1 MRRAP
6 VVTALLLG
14 LLALFPTQ
22 ARAADNGEWSVKPA
36 DSAIT
41 PRAAFQLS
49 TLPGAALSDR
59 AVVTNTTDGP
69 LTFHL
74 YVADAYNT
82 ERDGGLTVRGRDEAQ
97 HDVGAWG
104 RPEREVVTV
113 AAHSSLTVGLTLTIP
128 ADAPPGDHV
137 GALVAVDDRVS
148 TGTGSYVG
156 VQRGVGAR
164 IYLRVVGA
172 QRPALAV
179 EDVRFT
185 PHNPRIPWTGSSG
198 STLSYTLHNTGN
210 VKLDPRASVRLD
222 GVFVGGS
229 ATRQLANVP
238 AELLPGQKV
247 DVTEHWS
254 GAPTGWGDV
263 TVTVDANGIRATGA
277 DDFASV
283 PWVLAGALAVSAA
296 ALAVLLVGRRRRA
309 AARAAI
315 GGTGGAAPS
324 AAEPGH

>member
-14 LLALFPTQ
+14 LMALFTTQ

-49 TLPGAALSDR
+49 ALPGTALTDR

-82 ERDGGLTVRGRDEAQ
+82 ERDGGLAVRGREETQ
-97 HDVGAWG
+97 RDVGAWG
-104 RPEREVVTV
+104 RPERDVVTV
-113 AAHSSLTVGLTLTIP
+113 AAHSALTVGLTLTIP

-148 TGTGSYVG
+148 AGTGSFIG

-179 EDVRFT
+179 EDVRFAA
-185 PHNPRIPWTGSSG
+185 HNPRVPWTGSSG

-210 VKLDPRASVRLD
+210 VKLDPRASARVD
-222 GVFVGGS
+222 GVFLGGS
-229 ATRQLANVP
+229 GTRQLANVP

-247 DVTEHWS
+247 QVTEEWS

-263 TVTVDANGIRATGA
+263 TVTADANGLRATGS
-277 DDFASV
+277 DDFAEV
-283 PWVLAGALAVSAA
+283 PWVLAGALAVLAA
-296 ALAVLLVGRRRRA
+296 ALTVLLVRRRRRA
-309 AARAAI
+309 AARAAT
-315 GGTGGAAPS
+315 GGTGPAHV
-324 AAEPGH
+324 AAEPAR